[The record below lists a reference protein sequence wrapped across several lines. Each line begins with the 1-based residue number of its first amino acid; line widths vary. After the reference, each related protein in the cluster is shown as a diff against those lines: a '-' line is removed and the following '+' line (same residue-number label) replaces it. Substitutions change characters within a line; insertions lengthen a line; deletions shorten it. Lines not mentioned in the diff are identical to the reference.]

1 MHAEMG
7 TVSRF
12 NFWHSPSHFFGK
24 LKPELP
30 SIGLWLGDRCPIIR
44 DMFIFTN
51 DLTGMTSVTLR
62 YINDKYFL

>member
-1 MHAEMG
+1 MG
-7 TVSRF
+7 AVSYF

-30 SIGLWLGDRCPIIR
+30 GIGLWLSDRCPIIR
-44 DMFIFTN
+44 DMFIFAN

-62 YINDKYFL
+62 NINDKYFL